1 MGICGMKREAKNI
14 TVINATQTHQEPLHI
29 NNNHNLNNFNI
40 SSKSLNDK
48 PEKEFPDFEE
58 LNNGKFLGYGIK
70 QIPSYKCLIPYDKLY
85 ELREEFWK
93 EKISKNK
100 RWKAI
105 REICESDPDSAVQLM
120 EIAGFYCIDNIRT
133 IYEIENPKNS
143 YKIPNFCIN
152 EPVFERNYDIYE
164 EKKNTI
170 ENIPIIIFCFITND
184 IKEIKLNVFN
194 KSSGKEIKELLSKE
208 LNKPLENYKFR
219 LFFSGQEIFDDHL
232 LYYHNIENKNKIQV
246 NYNEI

>member
-14 TVINATQTHQEPLHI
+14 TIIHATQTHQEPLNI
-29 NNNHNLNNFNI
+29 NNTHNLNINNI
-40 SSKSLNDK
+40 QGLNDK

-58 LNNGKFLGYGIK
+58 LNNGKFIGYGIK

-152 EPVFERNYDIYE
+152 DPVFERNYDIYE

-194 KSSGKEIKELLSKE
+194 KSSGKEVKELLSKE
-208 LNKPLENYKFR
+208 LNKPLGNYKFR

>member
-14 TVINATQTHQEPLHI
+14 TIIHATQTHQEPLNI
-29 NNNHNLNNFNI
+29 NNTHNLNINNI
-40 SSKSLNDK
+40 QGLNDK

-58 LNNGKFLGYGIK
+58 LNNGKFIGYGIK

-143 YKIPNFCIN
+143 YKIPNYCIN
-152 EPVFERNYDIYE
+152 DPIFERDYE
-164 EKKNTI
+164 VFKEKDNTI

-184 IKEIKLNVFN
+184 MKEIKLNVFN
-194 KSSGKEIKELLSKE
+194 KSSGKEIKELISKAID
-208 LNKPLENYKFR
+208 KPLENYKFR
-219 LFFSGQEIFDDHL
+219 LFFSGQEILDDHL
-232 LYYHNIENKNKIQV
+232 LFYHNIENKNKIQV
-246 NYNEI
+246 NYNEIN

>member
-14 TVINATQTHQEPLHI
+14 TIIHATQTHQEPLNI
-29 NNNHNLNNFNI
+29 NNTHNLNINNI
-40 SSKSLNDK
+40 QGLNDK

-58 LNNGKFLGYGIK
+58 LNNGKFIGYGIK

-143 YKIPNFCIN
+143 YKIPNYCIN
-152 EPVFERNYDIYE
+152 DPIFERDYE
-164 EKKNTI
+164 VFKEKNNSI

-184 IKEIKLNVFN
+184 MKEIKLNVFN
-194 KSSGKEIKELLSKE
+194 KSSGKEIKELISKE
-208 LNKPLENYKFR
+208 IDKPLENYKFR
-219 LFFSGQEIFDDHL
+219 LFFSGQEILDDHL
-232 LYYHNIENKNKIQV
+232 LFYHNIENKNKIQV
-246 NYNEI
+246 NYNEIN

>member
-14 TVINATQTHQEPLHI
+14 TIIHATQTHQEPLNI
-29 NNNHNLNNFNI
+29 NNTHNLNINNI
-40 SSKSLNDK
+40 QGLNDK

-58 LNNGKFLGYGIK
+58 LNNGKFIGYGIK

-152 EPVFERNYDIYE
+152 DPIFERNYEIFE
-164 EKKNTI
+164 EKKDSI

-194 KSSGKEIKELLSKE
+194 KSSGKEVKELLSKE

>member
-14 TVINATQTHQEPLHI
+14 TIIHATQTHQEPLNI
-29 NNNHNLNNFNI
+29 NNTHNLNINNI
-40 SSKSLNDK
+40 QGLNDK

-58 LNNGKFLGYGIK
+58 LNNGKFIGYGIK

-152 EPVFERNYDIYE
+152 DPIFERNYEIFE
-164 EKKNTI
+164 EKKETI

>member
-14 TVINATQTHQEPLHI
+14 TIIHATQTHQEPLNI
-29 NNNHNLNNFNI
+29 NNTHNLNINNI
-40 SSKSLNDK
+40 QGLNDK

-58 LNNGKFLGYGIK
+58 LNNGKFIGYGIK

-143 YKIPNFCIN
+143 YKIPNYCIN
-152 EPVFERNYDIYE
+152 DPIFERDYE
-164 EKKNTI
+164 VFKEKDNTI

-184 IKEIKLNVFN
+184 MKEIKLNVFN
-194 KSSGKEIKELLSKE
+194 KSSGKEIKELISKE
-208 LNKPLENYKFR
+208 IDKPLENYKFR
-219 LFFSGQEIFDDHL
+219 LFFSGQEILDDHL
-232 LYYHNIENKNKIQV
+232 LFYHNIENKNKIQV
-246 NYNEI
+246 NYNEIN

>member
-14 TVINATQTHQEPLHI
+14 TIIHATQTHQEPLNI
-29 NNNHNLNNFNI
+29 NNTHNLNINNI
-40 SSKSLNDK
+40 QGLNDK

-58 LNNGKFLGYGIK
+58 LNNGKFIGYGIK

-152 EPVFERNYDIYE
+152 DPVFERNYDIYE